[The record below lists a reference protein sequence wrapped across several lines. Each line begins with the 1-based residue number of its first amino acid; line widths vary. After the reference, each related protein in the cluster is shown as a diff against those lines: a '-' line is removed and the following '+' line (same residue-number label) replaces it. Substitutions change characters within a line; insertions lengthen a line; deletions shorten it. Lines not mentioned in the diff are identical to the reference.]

1 MFGKI
6 ISITKNSALV
16 SIVDDSIFN
25 NDLLNTHVV
34 LEDESK
40 KILGEIEEITKEY
53 IKIIFLGEFVD
64 NVFLGGT
71 LRKPSLDSNI
81 RIINEDE
88 LRIITGNSD
97 KSISLG
103 ISPIYN
109 GYPMRVNIDDMFSNH
124 AVIFGNS
131 GSGKT
136 YGISRIIQNIFPN
149 SSTIPYK
156 ANFFIF
162 DSFGEYISAFKNLNK
177 INEYYN
183 FKVITT
189 DDTNA
194 KENNFELLNIPVCLL
209 TKEDLLNLLDA
220 TEFSQ
225 IAMIEETLRIVK
237 VIASNDVNSIAYKNH
252 FISKAITTLL
262 YSGQTAEKIRDQV
275 FEMLTIINTDEM
287 NLNTIINGVGY
298 TRKFMNCFDIDSEG
312 KFAELKLLVDYIDDF
327 INDEL
332 VVNKLN
338 EDIPYSIE
346 NLYDAFNFTLYS
358 EKYLLNEKMY
368 DAAMSLRVRLNQ
380 LATGPYSKFFTS
392 DEFITDEKY
401 LSYLLRVNDRKA
413 QIVNINLEDV
423 DDRFARTITKFY
435 ARLFMRYTRSLQT
448 RASFPINM
456 VLEEAHRYVV
466 ENDDIN
472 LFGYNIFERIAKEGR
487 KYGLLLDL
495 ITQRPTELNEQ
506 VISQCANFLIFKI
519 THPVDLDYITK
530 IVPNMSYEIV
540 EKQKTLQSGT
550 CVAFGKIFKIPMIV
564 KMEKPSPEPESANCE
579 IFNNWMITIEKK

>member
-6 ISITKNSALV
+6 ISITKNSAFV
-16 SIVDDSIFN
+16 NIVDESIFN
-25 NDLLNTHVV
+25 QDLLNTHVV
-34 LEDESK
+34 LEDGTK
-40 KILGEIEEITKEY
+40 KILGEIEEITKES
-53 IKIIFLGEFVD
+53 IKINFLGEFVD
-64 NVFLGGT
+64 NTFLGGT
-71 LRKPSLDSNI
+71 LRKPSLDSTI
-81 RIINEDE
+81 RIINEEE
-88 LRIITGNSD
+88 LRLITGNSD
-97 KSISLG
+97 RSISLG
-103 ISPIYN
+103 VSPIYN
-109 GYPMRVNIDDMFSNH
+109 NYPMRVSIDDMFSNH

-149 SSTIPYK
+149 SSTIPYN
-156 ANFFIF
+156 ANLFIF
-162 DSFGEYISAFKNLNK
+162 DSFGEYINAFKSLNK
-177 INEYYN
+177 VNEYYN

-189 DDTNA
+189 DEKNA
-194 KENNFELLNIPVCLL
+194 KDNNFDLLDIPVCLL

-220 TEFSQ
+220 TEFCQ

-237 VIASNDVNSIAYKNH
+237 VIASNDANSIAYKNH
-252 FISKAITTLL
+252 FIAKAIMTLL
-262 YSGQTAEKIRDQV
+262 YSGQTSEKIRDQA
-275 FEMLTIINTDEM
+275 FEMLSIINTDDM
-287 NLNTIINGVGY
+287 NLNTIVNGIGY
-298 TRKFMNCFDIDSEG
+298 TRKLMNCFDIDSEG
-312 KFAELKLLVDYIDDF
+312 KFAELKLLIDYLDDF
-327 INDEL
+327 ILEDVTVSRINQ
-332 VVNKLN
+332 
-338 EDIPYSIE
+338 DIPYSMK

-380 LATGPYSKFFTS
+380 LVSGPYSKFFTS
-392 DEFITDEKY
+392 KEFITDEKY
-401 LSYLLRVNDRKA
+401 LSYLLRVSDRKA

-423 DDRFARTITKFY
+423 DDGFARTITKFY
-435 ARLFMRYTRSLQT
+435 ARLFMRYTRALPN
-448 RASFPINM
+448 RASFPINI

-466 ENDDIN
+466 SNDDIN

-487 KYGLLLDL
+487 KYGLILDL

-530 IVPNMSYEIV
+530 IVPNMSSEIV

-579 IFNNWMITIEKK
+579 VFNNWMINIDKK

>member
-6 ISITKNSALV
+6 MSITKNSALV
-16 SIVDDSIFN
+16 SIVDNSIFN
-25 NDLLNTHVV
+25 KDLLNTHVV
-34 LEDESK
+34 LEDSTK

-64 NVFLGGT
+64 NTFLGGT
-71 LRKPSLDSNI
+71 LRKPSLDSSI
-81 RIINEDE
+81 RIIDENE
-88 LRIITGNSD
+88 LRLITGNSD
-97 KSISLG
+97 RTISLG
-103 ISPIYN
+103 VSPIYN
-109 GYPMRVNIDDMFSNH
+109 NYPMRVNIDDMFSNH

-149 SSTIPYK
+149 STTIPYN
-156 ANFFIF
+156 ANLFIF
-162 DSFGEYISAFKNLNK
+162 DSFGEYINAFKSLNQV
-177 INEYYN
+177 NEYYN

-189 DDTNA
+189 DEKGA
-194 KENNFELLNIPVCLL
+194 KDNHFELLNIPVCLL

-220 TEFSQ
+220 SEFCQ

-237 VIASNDVNSIAYKNH
+237 VIASTDANSMEYKNH
-252 FISKAITTLL
+252 FIAKALMTLL
-262 YSGQTAEKIRDQV
+262 YSGQTSEKIRDQA
-275 FEMLTIINTDEM
+275 FEMLSIINTEEM
-287 NLNTIINGVGY
+287 NLNTIVNGIGY
-298 TRKFMNCFDIDSEG
+298 TRKLMNCFDIDSEG
-312 KFAELKLLVDYIDDF
+312 KFAELKLLIDYLDDF
-327 INDEL
+327 IKEDL

-338 EDIPYSIE
+338 EDIPYSMQ

-368 DAAMSLRVRLNQ
+368 DAALSLRVRLNQ
-380 LATGPYSKFFTS
+380 LCTGPYSKFFTS
-392 DEFITDEKY
+392 REFITDEKY

-435 ARLFMRYTRSLQT
+435 ARLFMRYTRALPN

-466 ENDDIN
+466 AGDDIN

-495 ITQRPTELNEQ
+495 ITQRPTELNDQ

-519 THPVDLDYITK
+519 THPIDLDYITK

-564 KMEKPSPEPESANCE
+564 KMEKPNPEPESANCE
-579 IFNNWMITIEKK
+579 IFNNWMINVEKK

>member
-6 ISITKNSALV
+6 ISITKNSAFV
-16 SIVDDSIFN
+16 NIADESIFN
-25 NDLLNTHVV
+25 QDLLNTHVV
-34 LEDESK
+34 LEDGTK
-40 KILGEIEEITKEY
+40 KILGEIEEITKES
-53 IKIIFLGEFVD
+53 IKINFLGEFVD
-64 NVFLGGT
+64 NTFLGGT
-71 LRKPSLDSNI
+71 LRKPSLDSTI
-81 RIINEDE
+81 RIINEEE
-88 LRIITGNSD
+88 LRLITGNSD
-97 KSISLG
+97 RSISLG
-103 ISPIYN
+103 VSPIYN
-109 GYPMRVNIDDMFSNH
+109 NYPMRVSIDDMFSNH

-149 SSTIPYK
+149 SSTIPYN
-156 ANFFIF
+156 ANLFIF
-162 DSFGEYISAFKNLNK
+162 DSFGEYINAFKSLNK
-177 INEYYN
+177 VNEYYN

-189 DDTNA
+189 DEKNA
-194 KENNFELLNIPVCLL
+194 KDNNFDLLDIPVCLL

-220 TEFSQ
+220 TEFCQ

-237 VIASNDVNSIAYKNH
+237 VIASNDANSIAYKNH
-252 FISKAITTLL
+252 FIAKAIMTLL
-262 YSGQTAEKIRDQV
+262 YSGQTSEKIRDQA
-275 FEMLTIINTDEM
+275 FEMLSIINTDDM
-287 NLNTIINGVGY
+287 NLNTIVNGIGY
-298 TRKFMNCFDIDSEG
+298 TRKLMNCFDIDSEG
-312 KFAELKLLVDYIDDF
+312 KFAELKLLIDYLDDF
-327 INDEL
+327 ILEDVTVSRINQ
-332 VVNKLN
+332 
-338 EDIPYSIE
+338 DIPYSMK

-380 LATGPYSKFFTS
+380 LVSGPYSKFFTS
-392 DEFITDEKY
+392 KEFITDEKY
-401 LSYLLRVNDRKA
+401 LSYLLRVSDRKA

-423 DDRFARTITKFY
+423 DDGFARTITKFY
-435 ARLFMRYTRSLQT
+435 ARLFMRYTRALPN
-448 RASFPINM
+448 RASFPINI

-466 ENDDIN
+466 SNDDIN

-487 KYGLLLDL
+487 KYGLILDL

-530 IVPNMSYEIV
+530 IVPNMSSEIV

-579 IFNNWMITIEKK
+579 VFNNWMINIDKK

>member
-6 ISITKNSALV
+6 ISITKNSAFV
-16 SIVDDSIFN
+16 NIVDESIFN
-25 NDLLNTHVV
+25 QDLLNTHVV
-34 LEDESK
+34 LEDGTK
-40 KILGEIEEITKEY
+40 KILGEIEEITKES
-53 IKIIFLGEFVD
+53 IKINFLGEFVD
-64 NVFLGGT
+64 NTFLGGT
-71 LRKPSLDSNI
+71 LRKPSLDSTI
-81 RIINEDE
+81 RIINEEE
-88 LRIITGNSD
+88 LRLITGNSD
-97 KSISLG
+97 RSISLG
-103 ISPIYN
+103 VSPIYN
-109 GYPMRVNIDDMFSNH
+109 NYPMRVSIDDMFSNH

-149 SSTIPYK
+149 SSTIPYN
-156 ANFFIF
+156 ANLFIF
-162 DSFGEYISAFKNLNK
+162 DSFGEYINAFKNLNK
-177 INEYYN
+177 VNEYYN

-189 DDTNA
+189 DEKNA
-194 KENNFELLNIPVCLL
+194 KDNNFDLLDIPVCLL

-220 TEFSQ
+220 TEFCQ

-237 VIASNDVNSIAYKNH
+237 VIASNDANSIAYKNH
-252 FISKAITTLL
+252 FIAKAIMTLL
-262 YSGQTAEKIRDQV
+262 YSGQTSEKIRDQA
-275 FEMLTIINTDEM
+275 FEMLSIINTDDM
-287 NLNTIINGVGY
+287 NLNTIVNGIGY
-298 TRKFMNCFDIDSEG
+298 TRKLMNCFDIDSEG
-312 KFAELKLLVDYIDDF
+312 KFAELKLLIDYLDDF
-327 INDEL
+327 ILED
-332 VVNKLN
+332 VTVNRIN
-338 EDIPYSIE
+338 EDIPYSMK

-380 LATGPYSKFFTS
+380 LVSGPYSKFFTS
-392 DEFITDEKY
+392 KEFITDEKY
-401 LSYLLRVNDRKA
+401 LSYLLRVSDRKA

-423 DDRFARTITKFY
+423 DDGFARTITKFY
-435 ARLFMRYTRSLQT
+435 ARLFMRYTRALPN
-448 RASFPINM
+448 RASFPINI

-466 ENDDIN
+466 SNDDIN

-487 KYGLLLDL
+487 KYGLILDL

-530 IVPNMSYEIV
+530 IVPNMSSEIV

-579 IFNNWMITIEKK
+579 VFNNWMINVDKK